1 MRIFEPVF
9 FCVYVRFYIDVCDH
23 NLYQGSVRTTATTC
37 ATRPGEAGVGRGML
51 LLFSCWLFR
60 SKIIWQLTIDGSF
73 YKGRRHALVKL
84 VCWGRGG
91 GKGCSLSISEAKHW
105 ENLGKIPNGGV
116 LQAMNL
122 LVGCGKK
129 DGLHILAQF
138 LKYRYD
144 ISSFF
149 VLDFCQILG
158 KSVFAKQAEFVAN
171 VSVWHDSIFILSESG
186 AAVGAF
192 HILMTCAELKV
203 GDTPCDLL
211 KSSSWLFI

>member
-1 MRIFEPVF
+1 MCCPNRILQCAYLNPFSF
-9 FCVYVRFYIDVCDH
+9 VYMCA
-23 NLYQGSVRTTATTC
+23 SVSMCATTIC
-37 ATRPGEAGVGRGML
+37 IRGVSGPPRPPARHGLVKLMVGRGML

-138 LKYRYD
+138 WIYKY
-144 ISSFF
+144 
-149 VLDFCQILG
+149 
-158 KSVFAKQAEFVAN
+158 
-171 VSVWHDSIFILSESG
+171 IFHHFLS
-186 AAVGAF
+186 
-192 HILMTCAELKV
+192 
-203 GDTPCDLL
+203 
-211 KSSSWLFI
+211 